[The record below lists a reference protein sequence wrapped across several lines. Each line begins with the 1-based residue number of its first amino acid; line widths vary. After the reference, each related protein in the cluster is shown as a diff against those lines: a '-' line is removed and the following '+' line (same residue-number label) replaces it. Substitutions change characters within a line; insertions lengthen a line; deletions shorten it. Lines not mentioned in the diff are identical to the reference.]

1 VTVDN
6 TAPTVS
12 ITSPAPGDVSGTITV
27 TATAAADV
35 TQVAFFVDGTTSI
48 GVDNSSAS
56 GWSVSWDT
64 TTATPG
70 SHSLTATASDAAGNS
85 ATSTAVAVNV
95 SNSGSFVL
103 TTAVAVGAD
112 DAEQKA
118 SGSMNLTSS
127 DLDMVLDSSTTITVG
142 LRFIGI
148 NIPTTATITS
158 AYIQFRSD
166 EVGSAVT
173 NLTIQGQLD
182 PNPVGFATTRYNI
195 RDRLL
200 RTDPV
205 VWNPVLAWNAKNLVT
220 DAQKTP
226 DLKLIVQQLISQ
238 GGWSSGNA
246 MVFIIGGTGQ
256 RTADSFEGGYAPRLI
271 INYTLP

>member
-1 VTVDN
+1 
-6 TAPTVS
+6 
-12 ITSPAPGDVSGTITV
+12 
-27 TATAAADV
+27 V

-166 EVGSAVT
+166 EVGSAGT

-182 PNPVGFATTRYNI
+182 PSPAPFVTTRYNI
-195 RDRLL
+195 RDRA
-200 RTDPV
+200 RTGLVDWMAVP
-205 VWNPVLAWNAKNLVT
+205 AWTAKNLVT

-226 DLKLIVQQLISQ
+226 DLKLIVQALVSQ
-238 GGWSSGNA
+238 GGWGGGNHA
-246 MVFIIGGTGQ
+246 MVFIISGTGQ

-271 INYTLP
+271 INYDLP